1 MVIFP
6 NVERILVAGLSA
18 ALEARTETYA
28 ADVLVTTKKPAADA
42 VQPARCVVIRAD
54 GGATLDDVR
63 KTERVGIT
71 VWADTYA
78 DASDLAHLVAALS
91 KSVTGADIKKVDV
104 SLSPT
109 RLGEEN
115 QQEARYLVLELI
127 VKGSNL

>member
-6 NVERILVAGLSA
+6 DVERILVAGFSA
-18 ALEARTETYA
+18 ALSARDEPYA

-42 VQPARCVVIRAD
+42 TQPNRCVVIRAD
-54 GGATLDDVR
+54 GGPSLDDVR
-63 KTERVGIT
+63 KMERVGIT
-71 VWADTYA
+71 IWANTYA

-91 KSVTGADIKKVDV
+91 KSLTGEQIKKVDV

-109 RLGEEN
+109 RLGEES
-115 QQEARYLVLELI
+115 QQEARYLILELI

>member
-6 NVERILVAGLSA
+6 DVERLLVAGLNTALA
-18 ALEARTETYA
+18 ARSETYA
-28 ADVLVTTKKPAADA
+28 SNVLVTTKKPAADA
-42 VQPARCVVIRAD
+42 TQPARCIVIRAD
-54 GGATLDDVR
+54 GGPTLDDVR
-63 KTERVGIT
+63 KSERVGIT
-71 VWADTYA
+71 IWANTYA

-91 KSVTGADIKKVDV
+91 KSLTGEHIKKVDV

-115 QQEARYLVLELI
+115 RQEARYLILELI